1 MNSTLKKTVRFIKV
15 FSLKNVSVF
24 ICINLFFCALN
35 CNSKTESAQKVM
47 RNCPPLHLRPILYP
61 GVLSMDIWVKLSHH
75 LPVCKTRHNY
85 GDWIIDTR
93 GRRIQIH
100 RHKTTD
106 MQILIH
112 GHKTCIQ
119 VKAFV
124 LGVYIINSFMQ
135 HIQIQIPSTHR
146 YTFWWTWF
154 DSLCLSWSWLYLT
167 ALRWSLCVISLRS
180 LPQALPWW
188 TRDNFPVSPPLI
200 FIDRVLII
208 RSRPE
213 HFGQISRGLASE
225 QPPRFLS
232 KLSLNWAKSIY
243 IKIYLK
249 KRNKGRIHRSF
260 FQPLLYCL

>member
-47 RNCPPLHLRPILYP
+47 RNCSPLHLRPILYP

-135 HIQIQIPSTHR
+135 HNQIQIPSRHR
-146 YTFWWTWF
+146 YTYFLVDLIWQ
-154 DSLCLSWSWLYLT
+154 LMLVMVVAWLDGF
-167 ALRWSLCVISLRS
+167 AVVVVC
-180 LPQALPWW
+180 
-188 TRDNFPVSPPLI
+188 NFPAIVATGIALM
-200 FIDRVLII
+200 D
-208 RSRPE
+208 
-213 HFGQISRGLASE
+213 
-225 QPPRFLS
+225 PR
-232 KLSLNWAKSIY
+232 
-243 IKIYLK
+243 
-249 KRNKGRIHRSF
+249 
-260 FQPLLYCL
+260 